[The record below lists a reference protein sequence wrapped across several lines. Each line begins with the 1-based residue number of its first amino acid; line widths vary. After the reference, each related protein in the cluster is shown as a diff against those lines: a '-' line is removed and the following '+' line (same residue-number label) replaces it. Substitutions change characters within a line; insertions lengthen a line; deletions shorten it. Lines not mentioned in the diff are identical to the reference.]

1 MKQKRPSRAANGM
14 TSTYAKEDLHVR
26 EVEVEV
32 SILPGIPS
40 FQIVGLPEKAV
51 KESRERVKAAIIN
64 SGYAFPA
71 RRVLVNLSPADLPKS
86 GGYFDLPIALAILVA
101 AGYIQHNKHTASAI
115 WVGELSLHG
124 KITGSGLLPFL
135 ITAYQLKKSIVIPEE
150 MVLPRSL
157 SGLHACKVESLR
169 DAIEV
174 FKRNTWEESHKITT
188 YNVTESD
195 ELSAD
200 FAMSDGRQWAT
211 WTCLIA
217 AACKHHL
224 LLQGPPGV
232 GKTLMA
238 QCFSS
243 ILPPLDPEKI
253 LEVAM
258 IYSWHGEARLNDSVP
273 LRSPHHHVTP
283 GGLLGGGIPFT
294 PGEVSLAH
302 HGVLFL
308 DEITEYR
315 RGMLDQLREA
325 LVHGEIN
332 LSRVHNKVK
341 LATNFQLIAA
351 MNPCPCG
358 YHGDNSRCICGHL
371 DIKKHQKNISGPFL
385 DRLDMHIFFKKTS
398 DAFPE
403 YSESYNGCSVEA
415 MANNLGCSQN
425 MRRIVCELRAKQIK
439 RQGVLNADLSWSQ
452 CQDYVS
458 AARRANDTF
467 TQIEAN
473 IESQGRSWQKTIRV
487 ARTISDYYNSPS
499 IRPVD
504 LALAAKYGG
513 HRFYA

>member
-200 FAMSDGRQWAT
+200 FAMVEGRQWEK

-217 AACKHHL
+217 AAGKHHL